1 MEEQSHASIA
11 DMFQHPSFRFMS
23 KPTSLRWL
31 TSPDFSGTQWPS
43 KLETRIALVQVLGIL
58 LRIESA
64 QPKETFFLKKNSRLN
79 RFKIT
84 KKKTLRPQQGHCKTA
99 RLGWATFMFR
109 EDTGHPTHASVF
121 FLVLAP
127 VSETN
132 RASSMV
138 SLGCARSFF
147 VANGCARSM
156 TEDRE

>member
-64 QPKETFFLKKNSRLN
+64 QPKETFF
-79 RFKIT
+79 
-84 KKKTLRPQQGHCKTA
+84 KKKTLA
-99 RLGWATFMFR
+99 
-109 EDTGHPTHASVF
+109 
-121 FLVLAP
+121 
-127 VSETN
+127 
-132 RASSMV
+132 
-138 SLGCARSFF
+138 
-147 VANGCARSM
+147 
-156 TEDRE
+156 

>member
-64 QPKETFFLKKNSRLN
+64 QPKETFFFKKKLSPESIQNNKKKNS
-79 RFKIT
+79 
-84 KKKTLRPQQGHCKTA
+84 
-99 RLGWATFMFR
+99 
-109 EDTGHPTHASVF
+109 
-121 FLVLAP
+121 
-127 VSETN
+127 
-132 RASSMV
+132 ASS
-138 SLGCARSFF
+138 AR
-147 VANGCARSM
+147 ALQNGQVGVGHFYVP
-156 TEDRE
+156 

>member
-1 MEEQSHASIA
+1 MAFKTGNTDSTGS
-11 DMFQHPSFRFMS
+11 SVGN
-23 KPTSLRWL
+23 
-31 TSPDFSGTQWPS
+31 SPAHRVGTT
-43 KLETRIALVQVLGIL
+43 KGNV
-58 LRIESA
+58 
-64 QPKETFFLKKNSRLN
+64 FLKKNSRLN